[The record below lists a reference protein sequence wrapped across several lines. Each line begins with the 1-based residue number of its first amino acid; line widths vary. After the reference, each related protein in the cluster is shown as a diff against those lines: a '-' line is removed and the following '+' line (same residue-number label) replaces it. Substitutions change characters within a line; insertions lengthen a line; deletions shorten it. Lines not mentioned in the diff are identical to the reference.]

1 MSTSIFLPRKPR
13 AGSLVLVAVV
23 ALLAGCGGGGG
34 TAPSG
39 PRPAPT
45 YTIGGTLS
53 GLTGQGDL
61 KISLN
66 GGLALALGA
75 SGTFRFP
82 DGLATGASYAVAI
95 VAQPV
100 GQTCTVAGGNGVVVA
115 DVSNLAIACVAA
127 TSPVGMTA
135 IGGTITGMNPGTTLT
150 LVNNGSTPV
159 VYTGSGNFNFTNAE
173 GKAYSLSVAHN
184 PDGQWCKVIGG
195 AGIATAATTPVSVR
209 CQSAQLVLLAG
220 SGGGPGSADG
230 LGTNARFNRPMGMV
244 IDSVGNLFVADR
256 NNRSIRKISPAGTVT
271 TFAGSAGPFASVDGM
286 GTAARF
292 GNPTGIA
299 IDSSDNLYVTDAAYN
314 NVRKITPAG
323 LVTTLVDKAAIT
335 GEAEVPGTFSSHHSL
350 TAIVVDAGGSVYV
363 ADAYSHVIRK
373 RTPNGVVAT
382 FAGVEGT
389 CGHANGLRGI
399 ATLCMPSGLALAA
412 SGNLVVI
419 DAANQLVRTIS
430 PAGTVSTLAGT
441 AGEFGGR
448 DGPGDFA
455 LFGFAAGEQLE
466 GTALSGIVAESSGSV
481 LVNDYYNG
489 RMRRI
494 AADGTV
500 TTAAGLGEGYRNG
513 AAASARFRKPTGLA
527 LGKDGQIFIAE
538 DSQAIR
544 KLVSGEVTTF
554 AGKPYIGDLV
564 DGVGGDAYF
573 RTIFGMAVDAS
584 GNIFVADGNNNAIRK
599 ISAEGV
605 VTTFAGRRPGSSP
618 GDASNAPDGLNNP
631 FAITIDK
638 DGNVYVIDRSC
649 VRKISK
655 DGVISTL
662 AGSPVESGFADGVG
676 SAARFAILRSLTV
689 DDNGNVY
696 VADSYTLR
704 KITPDGTVSTIARST
719 CDYADGVDGKFCNVH
734 SVAVDRAGNLF
745 FTDTTNKNIRKL
757 APDGIMSTVAGSTVG
772 RYAPGGSADGQGA
785 SASFDSPGSIAFDSA
800 GKLYVA
806 DTFNH
811 TVRVI
816 TPAGAVSTLM
826 GALGRAEVHEGPLPA
841 MVFAPALTV
850 GPDDQLYIGSANAVL
865 KVKLQ

>member
-1 MSTSIFLPRKPR
+1 MHRALPLMLI
-13 AGSLVLVAVV
+13 SVATM
-23 ALLAGCGGGGG
+23 LAACGGGGG
-34 TAPSG
+34 ATPGGAGPS
-39 PRPAPT
+39 AT
-45 YTIGGTLS
+45 YTVGGTLS
-53 GLTGQGDL
+53 GLTIPGEL

-66 GGLALALGA
+66 VGLPLTLGA
-75 SGTFRFP
+75 SGSFRFP
-82 DGLATGASYAVAI
+82 NGLASGTSYAVVI
-95 VAQPV
+95 VAQPA
-100 GQTCTVAGGNGVVVA
+100 GQTCTVTDGYGVLAA
-115 DVSNLAIACVAA
+115 DVSGVTIACVAA
-127 TSPVGMTA
+127 TAPVTLA
-135 IGGTITGMNPGTTLT
+135 KISGTITGMNPGTTLT
-150 LVNNGSTPV
+150 LVNNGVVPV
-159 VYTGSGNFNFTNAE
+159 DYAGSGNFNFTSVE
-173 GKAYSLSVAHN
+173 GKAYSLSVARH

-195 AGIATAATTPVSVR
+195 AGIATASTTPVTVR

-230 LGTNARFNRPMGMV
+230 IGTNARLNRPMGMV

-256 NNRSIRKISPAGTVT
+256 NNRTIRKISPGGTVT
-271 TFAGSAGPFASVDGM
+271 TFAGSPGPFASVDGM
-286 GTAARF
+286 GSAARF
-292 GNPTGIA
+292 ANPTGIA
-299 IDSSDNLYVTDAAYN
+299 IDSSDNLYVTDATYN

-323 LVTTLVDKAAIT
+323 YVTTLVDKATIT
-335 GEAEVPGTFSSHHSL
+335 GEAEVPGTFSSQHSL
-350 TAIVVDAGGSVYV
+350 TAIVVDAGGSLYI

-373 RTPNGVVAT
+373 RTPDGVITT
-382 FAGVEGT
+382 FAGVQGT
-389 CGHANGLRGI
+389 CGHANGLSGI
-399 ATLCMPSGLALAA
+399 ATLCMPSGLTLDA

-466 GTALSGIVAESSGSV
+466 GTALSGIVAEPAGSV

-489 RMRRI
+489 RVRRI

-513 AAASARFRKPTGLA
+513 AAASSRFRKPTGLA

-538 DSQAIR
+538 ESQAIR
-544 KLVSGEVTTF
+544 KLASGEVTTF
-554 AGKPYIGDLV
+554 AGKPYIGDFV

-599 ISAEGV
+599 ISPEGV
-605 VTTFAGRRPGSSP
+605 VTTFAGRRPGSIP
-618 GDASNAPDGLNNP
+618 DGATNAPDRLNNP

-638 DGNVYVIDRSC
+638 DGNVYAIDRNC

-662 AGSPVESGFADGVG
+662 AGLPVESGFADGVG

-734 SVAVDRAGNLF
+734 SVAVDRGGNLF
-745 FTDTTNKNIRKL
+745 FTDTTSNNIRKL
-757 APDGIMSTVAGSTVG
+757 APDGIMSTVAGSTLG
-772 RYAPGGSADGQGA
+772 RYAPTGSADGQGA
-785 SASFDSPGSIAFDSA
+785 SASFDSPGSVALDSA
-800 GKLYVA
+800 GNLYVA

-811 TVRVI
+811 TVRMI

-841 MVFAPALTV
+841 MVFAPTLTV

-865 KVKLQ
+865 KVMLR